1 MVGGEG
7 KYQIKTV
14 SILIL
19 QHLFRAFWIMYY
31 PFLTQPPVFL
41 CQDPD
46 NPDITYECTELNGGC
61 DSFPRRFSEN
71 SPDSLVNDLG
81 LYCENAYVRT
91 LASTLFFVGGNIGAG
106 YYSYLSDAKGR
117 KTALKLCYL
126 LGSVSY
132 LFLSTMAHGPLTY
145 MLGVMA
151 VWGNFSSFTTLS
163 ITYAAE
169 ISSELFFFIRNIN
182 IF

>member
-1 MVGGEG
+1 
-7 KYQIKTV
+7 
-14 SILIL
+14 
-19 QHLFRAFWIMYY
+19 MYY
-31 PFLTQPPVFL
+31 PILTQTPLFICTDENGVEY
-41 CQDPD
+41 D
-46 NPDITYECTELNGGC
+46 CTELNGGC
-61 DSFPRRFSEN
+61 TQPQVRISDN
-71 SPDSLVNDLG
+71 SPSSLVRDLN

-117 KTALKLCYL
+117 RTAMKLCYL

-132 LFLSTMAHGPLTY
+132 LFLGTLAIGPLTY

-163 ITYAAE
+163 ITYSAE
-169 ISSELFFFIRNIN
+169 ISSKLLS
-182 IF
+182 